1 MLGPLGRLLERWRES
16 SRRYDE
22 LLDEMA
28 LDEFERQREAPE
40 EPDFPTVA
48 DESQLER

>member
-1 MLGPLGRLLERWRES
+1 MLGPLGRLLERWREH

-22 LLDEMA
+22 LLDEIA
-28 LDEFERQREAPE
+28 LDEFERRREEPE

-48 DESQLER
+48 DESQLES